1 MPFSGEEMRNRFT
14 VTVYFDYC
22 CPFCYLGK
30 LELERLERELGLDL
44 DWRYYQMH
52 RDYPDAG
59 LPLNEALGPGLEKTA
74 WQSIQYHF
82 EQRQMG
88 RIRKPDRISNT
99 VRAQLATEFARRQ
112 GLFREFQTAVYETY
126 FIEGRGI
133 GTSEEVIAIG
143 QKVGIDARHTRRA
156 FNNLGYLSKIREDDQ
171 EARRNG
177 VVGIPTLMVGGR
189 LALGAQSYE
198 DMKYFITRWGK

>member
-1 MPFSGEEMRNRFT
+1 MRNRFA

-30 LELERLERELGLDL
+30 LELERLGRELALEI
-44 DWRYYQMH
+44 DWRYYQIH
-52 RDYPDAG
+52 REYPDTG
-59 LPLNEALGPGLEKTA
+59 LPFNEALGPAFEKMA
-74 WQSIQYHF
+74 WRSIQYHF

-88 RIRKPDRISNT
+88 RIRKPARISNT
-99 VRAQLATEFARRQ
+99 IKAQVATEFARSQ

-126 FIEGRGI
+126 FLEGKGI
-133 GTSEEVIAIG
+133 GTSEEVIEIG
-143 QKVGIDARHTRRA
+143 QKMGIDTWHLKSA
-156 FNNLGYLSKIREDDQ
+156 FNNLGYLRKIREDDKD
-171 EARRNG
+171 ARRKG

>member
-1 MPFSGEEMRNRFT
+1 MGNRFA

-30 LELERLERELGLDL
+30 LELERLERELDLEL
-44 DWRYYQMH
+44 DWRYYQIH
-52 RDYPDAG
+52 REYPDVG
-59 LPLNEALGPGLEKTA
+59 LPLNEALGPGLEKEA

-88 RIRKPDRISNT
+88 LIRKPARISNS
-99 VRAQLATEFARRQ
+99 VKAQLATEFAKSQ

-126 FIEGRGI
+126 FLEGKGI
-133 GTSEEVIAIG
+133 GTSGEVIEIG
-143 QKVGIDARHTRRA
+143 QRVGIGAGDLRSA
-156 FNNLGYLSKIREDDQ
+156 FNNLGYLRKIREDDQ
-171 EARRNG
+171 WARQNG

-198 DMKYFITRWGK
+198 DMKYFIVRWGK

>member
-1 MPFSGEEMRNRFT
+1 MRNRFA

-30 LELERLERELGLDL
+30 LELERLERELDL
-44 DWRYYQMH
+44 ALEWRYYQIH
-52 RDYPDAG
+52 GEYPDAG
-59 LPLNEALGPGLEKTA
+59 LPLGEALGPGLEKAA

-82 EQRQMG
+82 EQRRMG
-88 RIRKPDRISNT
+88 RILKPARISNT
-99 VRAQLATEFARRQ
+99 LKAQLATECARSQ
-112 GLFREFQTAVYETY
+112 GLFREFQTAVYEAY
-126 FIEGRGI
+126 FLKGKSI
-133 GTSEEVIAIG
+133 GTSEEVIEIG
-143 QKVGIDARHTRRA
+143 EIVGIDARHIRDA
-156 FNNLGYLSKIREDDQ
+156 FNNLAYLRRIREDDQ

-189 LALGAQSYE
+189 LALGAQSCE